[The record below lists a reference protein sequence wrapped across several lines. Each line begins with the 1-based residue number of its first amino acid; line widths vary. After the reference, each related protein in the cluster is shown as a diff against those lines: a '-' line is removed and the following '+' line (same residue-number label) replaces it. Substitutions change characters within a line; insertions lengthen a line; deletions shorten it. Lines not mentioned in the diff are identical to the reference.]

1 MVVSYPS
8 YMSDFLK
15 LFHDR
20 RLTASEPE
28 HLTFIKGRLASMK
41 AEGDLSYDTWSKF
54 YGVDVEVQVTKE
66 PKKRGRKAK
75 VVIEQA

>member
-1 MVVSYPS
+1 
-8 YMSDFLK
+8 MSDMLK

-20 RLTASEPE
+20 RLTASEPH
-28 HLTFIKGRLASMK
+28 HLTFIKGRLAAMK

-54 YGVDVEVQVTKE
+54 YGVDLEVQVTKE
-66 PKKRGRKAK
+66 PEVKEAPKKRGRKAK